1 MYGPLNRNQVIQP
14 RMLHER
20 EPQSLDRLV
29 QELYS
34 VEDFGLRTSNIE
46 LDSDDNYQFRKI
58 VEDTTKKIS
67 EELIV
72 LARIPMMMSPDEV
85 QRSKS
90 AAQPR
95 TVTWPNVTDTNATRR
110 ILYSKE
116 VRRFVNHISERIRH
130 C

>member
-85 QRSKS
+85 QRVSPTTWYLQHFTAVNPHNPKKLRIEFD
-90 AAQPR
+90 AAANA
-95 TVTWPNVTDTNATRR
+95 PNVQ
-110 ILYSKE
+110 E
-116 VRRFVNHISERIRH
+116 MF
-130 C
+130 